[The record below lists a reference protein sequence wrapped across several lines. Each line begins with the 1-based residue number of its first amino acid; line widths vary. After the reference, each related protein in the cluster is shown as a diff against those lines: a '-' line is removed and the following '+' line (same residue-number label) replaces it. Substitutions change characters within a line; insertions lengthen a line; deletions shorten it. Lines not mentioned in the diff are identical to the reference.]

1 MRDRAQQWPVQS
13 SPLGYIGAGI
23 PIECAPV
30 IFLPPAA
37 MRTWAV
43 TEYHAVSMDVRHY
56 QEAPGWTAQFSGV
69 PAGIVVLPDRAGG
82 QIHIRGRVGPLL
94 GGQALR
100 FTRTVSITLE
110 DDGGMSTWA
119 VELIFTRPANPLGRP
134 LFLGRMGGIAPEPLE
149 VETPIRIVPERDFG
163 VMGGM
168 APAALEVDRHAH
180 VAPGLPARE
189 LGVMGGLA
197 ADALELEVG

>member
-13 SPLGYIGAGI
+13 SHLAYLGAGI

-56 QEAPGWTAQFSGV
+56 QEAASWTAQVANV
-69 PAGIVVLPDRAGG
+69 PAGIVVLPDRTGG

-94 GGQALR
+94 GGSALR

-110 DDGGMSTWA
+110 DDGGTSTWA

-134 LFLGRMGGIAPEPLE
+134 LFLGRMGGIEPEPLE
-149 VETPIRIVPERDFG
+149 VEAPVRIVPDRDFG

-168 APAALEVDRHAH
+168 MPAALELDGHA
-180 VAPGLPARE
+180 AITPGLPARE

-197 ADALELEVG
+197 ADALELGSG